1 MKIREIAR
9 AWLPVV
15 LWLTLMFFGSTDL
28 MSAEHTSRFLTPF
41 LRWLNP
47 AISPEAIAQ
56 AHFFVRKAAHVTEYA
71 ILASLL
77 FRAGRGLRGGFWRR
91 AAFAFFP
98 ALLFA
103 AADEWHQSFVQTRTA
118 SLGDVCIDGVGAIIG
133 ILICG
138 VVWLVLERRSARS

>member
-77 FRAGRGLRGGFWRR
+77 FRAGRGLRGGFRRR

-138 VVWLVLERRSARS
+138 VVWLVMERRSAGR